1 MGKYNM
7 ANTNFKA
14 PSVITQVNTFNDVLN
29 RNSIP
34 WKNEYN
40 ILTEN
45 YYAVTEQPIHTISGF
60 WQEKF
65 YTETSQLFTTGYNFE
80 DTGLTVVGIEAF
92 LSLQRVARIQDLVI
106 QLTLNGD
113 LIGENLASDINP
125 VQSDQYSGD
134 FTEPL
139 NPVGDKHTYGG
150 PTDLWGT
157 TLSSADIANST
168 FGIVVSF
175 KSNQVVPHRDL
186 VYLDQ
191 VALRISYA

>member
-1 MGKYNM
+1 M

-14 PSVITQVNTFNDVLN
+14 PPVITQVNTFNDVLN

-139 NPVGDKHTYGG
+139 NPVGDKHIYGG
-150 PTDLWGT
+150 PTELWGT
-157 TLSSADIANST
+157 ALSSADIANST

>member
-1 MGKYNM
+1 M